1 MILDPD
7 RAIGHPGSVE
17 KLTEHLALD
26 DAVVPVYAAG
36 DDDKGGQ
43 PAVVA
48 AGSDVGGLALVGAK
62 IINAVGAGGGAS

>member
-1 MILDPD
+1 LILDPD

-43 PAVVA
+43 PADIA
-48 AGSDVGGLALVGAK
+48 
-62 IINAVGAGGGAS
+62 AVGAGGGAS